1 MNFTVRLDCLE
12 CDIKESVRILR
23 IAPEIWVCESCNFWF
38 ERWELRPKSET
49 RNCHSSFTFSM
60 REMNKMG

>member
-1 MNFTVRLDCLE
+1 MNFTIHFDCPE
-12 CDIKESVRILR
+12 CDIKESVKVLR
-23 IAPEIWVCESCNFWF
+23 IAPEIWVCESCDFFF

-49 RNCHSSFTFSM
+49 GKPHSSFTFSM